1 MSVVYT
7 ADVTSS
13 GDGRKGS
20 ATSADGVLDLKLT
33 SPKEVGG
40 SGEGT
45 NPEQLFAAGWGACFH
60 SALRLVARNA
70 QADLTDST
78 VTVSVDLVKGD
89 DGYHLGAR
97 IVALLPG
104 LSQEQADD
112 LVGQAHQRCPYSK
125 ATRGNIDVEVTAK
138 V

>member
-13 GDGRKGS
+13 GDGRQGA
-20 ATSADGVLDLKLT
+20 ATSSDGVLELVLA

-40 SGEGT
+40 SGAGT

-60 SALRLVARNA
+60 SALRLVARTVK
-70 QADLTDST
+70 ADLTDST
-78 VTVSVDLVKGD
+78 VTVSVDLVKGE

-97 IVALLPG
+97 VVATLPG

>member
-13 GDGRKGS
+13 GDGRKGT
-20 ATSADGVLDLKLT
+20 ATSADGVLDLRLAG
-33 SPKEVGG
+33 PKEVGG
-40 SGEGT
+40 SGDGT

-70 QADLTDST
+70 KADLTDST

-89 DGYHLGAR
+89 DGYHLAAR

-104 LSQEQADD
+104 LTQEQADD
-112 LVGQAHQRCPYSK
+112 LVAQAHARCPYSK

>member
-13 GDGRKGS
+13 GDGRQGA
-20 ATSADGVLDLKLT
+20 ATSADGVLDLKLA

-40 SGEGT
+40 SGAGT

-70 QADLTDST
+70 RADLTDST
-78 VTVSVDLVKGD
+78 VTVSVDLVKGE

-97 IVALLPG
+97 IVATLPG
-104 LSQEQADD
+104 LAQDQADD

>member
-13 GDGRKGS
+13 GDGRKGT
-20 ATSADGVLDLKLT
+20 ARSADGVLDLALA

-40 SGEGT
+40 SGAGT

-70 QADLTDST
+70 GADLTDST

-97 IVALLPG
+97 IVAVLPG
-104 LSQEQADD
+104 LGQEQADD

>member
-7 ADVTSS
+7 AEVTSS
-13 GDGRKGS
+13 GDGRQGA

-70 QADLTDST
+70 KADLTDST
-78 VTVSVDLVKGD
+78 VTVSVDLVKGE
-89 DGYHLGAR
+89 DGYHLGAH
-97 IVALLPG
+97 IVATLPG
-104 LSQEQADD
+104 LTQEQADD

-138 V
+138 I

>member
-13 GDGRKGS
+13 GDGRQGA
-20 ATSADGVLDLKLT
+20 ATSADGVLDLELA

-40 SGEGT
+40 SGAGT

-70 QADLTDST
+70 KADLTDST
-78 VTVSVDLVKGD
+78 VTVSVDLVKGE

-97 IVALLPG
+97 IVATLPG

-112 LVGQAHQRCPYSK
+112 LVAQAHQRCPYSK
-125 ATRGNIDVEVTAK
+125 ATRGNIDAEVTAK

>member
-13 GDGRKGS
+13 GDGRKGA
-20 ATSADGVLDLKLT
+20 ATSSDGALDLNLAA
-33 SPKEVGG
+33 PKEVGG

-70 QADLTDST
+70 SADLTDST

-97 IVALLPG
+97 IVATLPG

-112 LVGQAHQRCPYSK
+112 LVGQAHRRCPYSK
-125 ATRGNIDVEVTAK
+125 ATRGNVDVEVTAK